1 MISEY
6 TKGYMTGSCV
16 TLVVILLAIYGSKAQ
31 ADVRCKKFPSTEPG
45 PIVIFTGTM
54 CPVGWQPA

>member
-6 TKGYMTGSCV
+6 FKRYITGICV
-16 TLVVILLAIYGSKAQ
+16 AIIVALIALYVSKAE

-45 PIVIFTGTM
+45 PIVIFTGSV
-54 CPVGWQPA
+54 CPVGWQQA